1 MFRASPT
8 SHPSLYAFFRS
19 YNFRKQSFT
28 ASRVTLTHSEMERL
42 WDKTSTNPVASAV
55 LLLLA
60 LTICVTRILTGLAGK
75 PKYLNGE
82 GLRSVG
88 MLPYWI
94 PFLGHLFSFIA
105 KFEEFL
111 QQTRYIVHLP
121 YSPGGAGQLT
131 FLQLPSIPRH
141 LLREFGRLGP

>member
-1 MFRASPT
+1 
-8 SHPSLYAFFRS
+8 
-19 YNFRKQSFT
+19 
-28 ASRVTLTHSEMERL
+28 MERL

-55 LLLLA
+55 LVMLA
-60 LTICVTRILTGLAGK
+60 LTICVTRILTGLVGK

-82 GLRSVG
+82 GLQSVG

-111 QQTRYIVHLP
+111 QQTRYVVHLP
-121 YSPGGAGQLT
+121 CFPDGAGPLI
-131 FLQLPSIPRH
+131 FLQLSGIPRH
-141 LLREFGRLGP
+141 LLREFGRLSP